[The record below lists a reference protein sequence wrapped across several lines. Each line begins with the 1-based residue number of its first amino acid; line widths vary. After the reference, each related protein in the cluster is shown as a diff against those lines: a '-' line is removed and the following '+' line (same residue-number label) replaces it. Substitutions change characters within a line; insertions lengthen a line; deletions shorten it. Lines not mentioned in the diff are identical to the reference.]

1 MDPVTH
7 ALIGVNIAG
16 LAGSSPSLLDP
27 LFLGPVI
34 ASLAPDLD
42 IILQLKGDLSYLRN
56 HRGFSHSIP
65 GILLLSSIISAALYL
80 WAGTIPFLTL
90 FFWTALGGLSHSL
103 FDLFNSYGVKIL
115 WPITGRKLRYSLLGL
130 TDWILII
137 ILIAPMINWA
147 HNPIS
152 YPLSLTM
159 VAIYIVCRSW
169 MAGSI
174 RRHLGKQFS
183 FKNPLRQIVTLP
195 SAFRVFKWEFL
206 VETDKF
212 FLVGEIG
219 IFTLAA
225 DVRHKLKK
233 AKDNSFIR
241 AALKSKLG
249 KLFLEFTPHFHIFHQ
264 EFQQRHVVRFIDL
277 RYCIKNRFMHTG
289 TIAFDEN
296 CAALEEFFQPY
307 SRDRKVDLA

>member
-103 FDLFNSYGVKIL
+103 FDLFHSYGVKIL

-169 MAGSI
+169 MAEVYAVTWKTI
-174 RRHLGKQFS
+174 F

-195 SAFRVFKWEFL
+195 SAFREFLSGIL

-219 IFTLAA
+219 IFTLA
-225 DVRHKLKK
+225 D
-233 AKDNSFIR
+233 
-241 AALKSKLG
+241 
-249 KLFLEFTPHFHIFHQ
+249 
-264 EFQQRHVVRFIDL
+264 
-277 RYCIKNRFMHTG
+277 
-289 TIAFDEN
+289 
-296 CAALEEFFQPY
+296 
-307 SRDRKVDLA
+307 